1 MKITNEFIIES
12 LKFILSYNYL
22 VIDDRTY
29 IQLLVTAMGTKCAPP
44 YACFTIGYLEETK
57 FFNKELKKINKE
69 ECKLIINIL
78 RRYSEVIIWISTSSY
93 MKIALSRQISIINRP
108 PPMIICHI
116 LVPIQIIHNIPL
128 NLTKRII
135 ISVSNQEKVEIHL
148 NELQHFLL
156 SCKNPEH
163 VIGRG
168 FFNAKLQGSAPKRNV
183 VTTYYSNIDT
193 KTLIKKHLQI
203 SKAYVFL
210 RY

>member
-1 MKITNEFIIES
+1 
-12 LKFILSYNYL
+12 
-22 VIDDRTY
+22 
-29 IQLLVTAMGTKCAPP
+29 
-44 YACFTIGYLEETK
+44 
-57 FFNKELKKINKE
+57 
-69 ECKLIINIL
+69 
-78 RRYSEVIIWISTSSY
+78 
-93 MKIALSRQISIINRP
+93 
-108 PPMIICHI
+108 MIICHI
-116 LVPIQIIHNIPL
+116 LVPIQIIHNIPF